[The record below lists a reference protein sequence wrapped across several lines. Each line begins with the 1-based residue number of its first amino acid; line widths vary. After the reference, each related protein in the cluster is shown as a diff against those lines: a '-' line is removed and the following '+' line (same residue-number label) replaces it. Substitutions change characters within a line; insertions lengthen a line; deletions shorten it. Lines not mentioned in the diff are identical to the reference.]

1 MTLLALA
8 ASSRDG
14 SLNAALMEVILA
26 ELGEV
31 FPRPD
36 RVDYT
41 IFEETPQYSARL
53 EQHSGVPE
61 TMQQLARR
69 VAEARALLLVTPEYN
84 HGIPGS
90 FKNGIDWLSRVSVA
104 LLARKPVLIAGAS
117 AAPVGAW
124 RGMRAL
130 RPSVELLG
138 GLTVP
143 YMISIGGVTSRAAIE
158 TRFADPAA
166 RPRIEAALSTFR
178 HLCTLPVEPG

>member
-14 SLNAALMEVILA
+14 SLNAALMEVILRQ
-26 ELGEV
+26 LQDD
-31 FPRPD
+31 FPRVD

-41 IFEETPQYSARL
+41 LFEQTPQYSVRL
-53 EQHSGVPE
+53 EQKSGPPE
-61 TMQQLARR
+61 TIRGLAGRI
-69 VAEARALLLVTPEYN
+69 AEARALVLVTPEYN

-90 FKNGIDWLSRVSVA
+90 FKNGIDWLSRISVT

-124 RGMRAL
+124 RGMKAL

-138 GLTVP
+138 ALTVP
-143 YMISIGGVTSRAAIE
+143 YMISVGGVTSGADIE
-158 TRFADPAA
+158 ARFEDPAA

-178 HLCTLPVEPG
+178 YLSTLAE